1 MTILPAGLARTIS
14 EVHGE
19 AGMEWLR
26 RFPSLIRDCERR
38 WSLKI
43 ALPFPQLS
51 YNFVAPALRQDGMEV
66 VVKLGVPNPEL
77 TREIEA
83 LQFYAGRG
91 AVQLLDADPEQGLL
105 LLERLQPG
113 TLLSLLTDDVEATSI
128 SASVI
133 RQLWRPAPAAHHFIT
148 VNDWA
153 AGLHRLRQRFGGTT
167 GPLPANL
174 VERAEAI
181 FADLLNS
188 MTDPVVLHGD
198 LHHDNILAG
207 HRQPW
212 LAIDP
217 KGVIGEP
224 AYEVGAL
231 LRNPMPQLLKVLNLE
246 RVLARR
252 ADQLAHELELDRGRI
267 VGWGFAQALLSAWW
281 SLEDH
286 GSGWEP
292 AIACA
297 HVLAHL

>member
-1 MTILPAGLARTIS
+1 MTVIPAGLARTIS
-14 EVHGE
+14 DVHGD
-19 AGMEWLR
+19 AGREWLR
-26 RFPSLIRDCERR
+26 RFHSLIRDCERR

-51 YNFVAPALRQDGMEV
+51 YNFVAPAHRQDGTEV

-91 AVQLLDADPEQGLL
+91 AVQLLEADSEQGLL

-113 TLLSLLTDDVEATSI
+113 TLLSLLTDDEE
-128 SASVI
+128 SASIAASVM
-133 RQLWRPAPAAHHFIT
+133 RQLWRPPPARHHFIT

-153 AGLHRLRQRFGGTT
+153 AGLHRLRLRFGGTT
-167 GPLPANL
+167 GPLPPNL
-174 VERAEAI
+174 VARAEAI
-181 FADLLNS
+181 FAELLDS
-188 MTDPVVLHGD
+188 MADPVILHGD

-207 HRQPW
+207 QRQPW

-231 LRNPMPQLLKVLNLE
+231 LRNPMPQLLKVPNLE
-246 RVLARR
+246 QVLARR
-252 ADQLAHELELDRGRI
+252 ADQLSHELELDRERI
-267 VGWGFAQALLSAWW
+267 VGWGYAQAVLSAWW

-297 HVLAHL
+297 DVLAQL

>member
-1 MTILPAGLARTIS
+1 VTVIPAGLARTIS

-19 AGMEWLR
+19 PGREWLR
-26 RFPSLIRDCERR
+26 RFPSLVRDCERR

-51 YNFVAPALRQDGMEV
+51 YNFVAPARQQDGTEV
-66 VVKLGVPNPEL
+66 VIKLGFPHPEL
-77 TREIEA
+77 RREIEA
-83 LQFYAGRG
+83 LRFYAGNG
-91 AVQLLDADPEQGLL
+91 AVQLLDADSEQGLL

-113 TLLSLLTDDVEATSI
+113 TLLSLLTDDEEATSI
-128 SASVI
+128 AASVM
-133 RQLWRPAPAAHHFIT
+133 RQLWRPPPAAHHFIT
-148 VNDWA
+148 VRDWA

-181 FADLLNS
+181 FSELLDSTAD
-188 MTDPVVLHGD
+188 PAVLHGD

-207 HRQPW
+207 QRQSW

-224 AYEVGAL
+224 AYEAGAL
-231 LRNPMPQLLKVLNLE
+231 LQNPMPQLLELPNLE

-252 ADQLAHELELDRGRI
+252 VDQLAHELELDRERI
-267 VGWGFAQALLSAWW
+267 VGWGFAQAVLSAWW